1 VIRALFSA
9 SGLAIAAV
17 LFSPLTS
24 DPSPVITDHSRQA
37 EIVGSWLGTLAV
49 QGTQLR
55 IVFHIAEGEDG
66 ALTAT
71 MDSPDQGAAGIPV
84 SEVTYAEGHLRLVS
98 ATVAGEFEG
107 DLSADGSQL
116 VGEWRQGGF
125 TLPLTLTKT
134 DEEIEGLSRPQEP
147 TEPLP
152 YDAEEVNYANEAG
165 GNELAGTLTLP
176 RTSGPHPA
184 VVLVSGSGAQ
194 DRNETVMGHRP
205 FLVLSDHLTRNG
217 IAVLRFDDRGVGG
230 STGNFATATS
240 EDFATD
246 VIAGIRYLVGRED
259 IAHDR
264 IGVVGHSEGA
274 LIAPMVAVRS
284 DNVAFI
290 VLMAGPAVTGEEI
303 ILEQSALISRASGR
317 SEADIQ
323 EALAVNNEV
332 FEIVE
337 AEPDT
342 EVAAERLEELFR
354 AVASKMSEE
363 ERAQAG
369 LTNDQAVDT
378 WVQGQVR
385 RVNSNWI
392 RFFLTYDPAPTL
404 ARVRVP
410 ILAISGELDLQVP
423 PRQNVPVMRQVL
435 EESGNPDYTVEILPG
450 LNHLFQTAT
459 TGLPAEYRTI
469 EETIAPAALQ
479 LISDWIL
486 ERVER

>member
-1 VIRALFSA
+1 MIAKMCLV
-9 SGLAIAAV
+9 SGMAV
-17 LFSPLTS
+17 AVGFFSPVM
-24 DPSPVITDHSRQA
+24 SPLSAAPVDSYQ
-37 EIVGSWLGTLAV
+37 EGIVGTWLGTLSV
-49 QGTQLR
+49 QSTQLR
-55 IVFHIAEGEDG
+55 IVFHIKAAEDG
-66 ALTAT
+66 TLTAT
-71 MDSPDQGAAGIPV
+71 MDSPDQAAAGIPV
-84 SEVTYAEGHLRLVS
+84 SEVTYAGRHVVLVS
-98 ATVAGEFEG
+98 AMVAGEFQG

-116 VGEWRQGGF
+116 VGEWHQGGL

-134 DEEIEGLSRPQEP
+134 NDEVEGPPRPQEP
-147 TEPLP
+147 KEPLP
-152 YDAEEVNYANEAG
+152 YDAEEVRYPNAAG

-176 RTSGPHPA
+176 RTAGPHPA

-205 FLVLSDHLTRNG
+205 FLVLSDYLTRNG

-230 STGNFATATS
+230 STGDFATATS

-246 VIAGIRYLVGRED
+246 VIAGIDYLVGRDD

-264 IGVVGHSEGA
+264 IGVIGHSEGG
-274 LIAPMVAVRS
+274 LIAPMVAVQS

-317 SEADIQ
+317 SEAEIQ
-323 EALAVNNEV
+323 EAGAINKEV

-337 AEPDT
+337 TEPDT
-342 EVAAERLEELFR
+342 AVAAARLEELFR
-354 AVASKMSEE
+354 AVASRMSEE

-423 PRQNVPVMRQVL
+423 PEQNVPVMRRVL
-435 EESGNPDYTVEILPG
+435 EESGNPDYTVEVLPG

-459 TGLPAEYRTI
+459 SGLPAEYANI

-486 ERVER
+486 KRVGR

>member
-1 VIRALFSA
+1 MMTPTFSVL
-9 SGLAIAAV
+9 GLAVAV
-17 LFSPLTS
+17 GLFSPAMNPSAVTS
-24 DPSPVITDHSRQA
+24 GRSHQD
-37 EIVGSWLGTLAV
+37 EIVGTWLGTLAV

-55 IVFHIAEGEDG
+55 IVFHIKLGDDG
-66 ALTAT
+66 TLTAT
-71 MDSPDQGAAGIPV
+71 MDSPDQGAASIPV
-84 SEVTYAEGHLRLVS
+84 SEVRYTERHVVLVS
-98 ATVAGEFEG
+98 AMVRGEFEG

-116 VGEWRQGGF
+116 VGEWRQGGL

-134 DEEIEGLSRPQEP
+134 DEEIEGVTRPQEP
-147 TEPLP
+147 KEPLP
-152 YDAEEVNYANEAG
+152 YDAEDVSYPNEAG

-176 RTSGPHPA
+176 RTAGPHPA

-205 FLVLSDHLTRNG
+205 FLVLSDYLTRKG

-230 STGNFATATS
+230 STGDFATATS

-246 VIAGIRYLVGRED
+246 VIAGIDYLVGRDD
-259 IAHDR
+259 IAHDE
-264 IGVVGHSEGA
+264 IGVIGHSEGGI
-274 LIAPMVAVRS
+274 IAPMVAVRS

-303 ILEQSALISRASGR
+303 ILEQSALIARASGR
-317 SEADIQ
+317 SEAEIQ
-323 EALAVNNEV
+323 EALATNKKI
-332 FEIVE
+332 FDIVE
-337 AEPDT
+337 TEPDP
-342 EVAAERLEELFR
+342 EVAAVRLEELFR
-354 AVASKMSEE
+354 AIASEMSEE

-369 LTNDQAVDT
+369 LTDDQAVDA
-378 WVQGQVR
+378 WVEGQVR
-385 RVNSNWI
+385 RVDSNWM

-423 PRQNVPVMRQVL
+423 PKQNVPVMRRVL
-435 EESGNPDYTVEILPG
+435 EESGNPDYTVEVLPG

-459 TGLPAEYRTI
+459 TGLPAEYANI

-486 ERVER
+486 ERVKR

>member
-1 VIRALFSA
+1 MIRALFSV
-9 SGLAIAAV
+9 SGLALAAV

-24 DPSPVITDHSRQA
+24 NPLPIINYSHQA
-37 EIVGSWLGTLAV
+37 EIVGTWLGTLAV

-71 MDSPDQGAAGIPV
+71 MDSPDQGAVGIPV
-84 SEVTYAEGHLRLVS
+84 SEVTYAERHLKLVS
-98 ATVAGEFEG
+98 AAVSGEFDG
-107 DLSADGSQL
+107 DLSADGSQI

-134 DEEIEGLSRPQEP
+134 DEGIEGPSRPQEP
-147 TEPLP
+147 EDPLP
-152 YDAEEVNYANEAG
+152 YDAEEVSYPNVVG

-176 RTSGPHPA
+176 RTGGPHPA

-230 STGNFATATS
+230 STGDFATATS

-246 VIAGIRYLVGRED
+246 VMASINYLMGRED
-259 IAHDR
+259 IAHGR

-284 DNVAFI
+284 DDVAFI

-323 EALAVNNEV
+323 DALATNERV
-332 FEIVE
+332 FEIVTNE
-337 AEPDT
+337 SDP
-342 EVAAERLEELFR
+342 EVAAGQLEELFR
-354 AVASKMSEE
+354 TVVSQMSAE
-363 ERAQAG
+363 ERAQAR
-369 LTNDQAVDT
+369 LADDEAVDT
-378 WVQGQVR
+378 WIQGQVQ

-410 ILAISGELDLQVP
+410 ILAIAGELDLQVP
-423 PRQNVPVMRQVL
+423 PPQNLPVMRHVL
-435 EESGNPDYTVEILPG
+435 EESGNPDYTVEELPG

-486 ERVER
+486 ERVDG